1 MLAVAIKTDKVNSA
15 VSPLFGK
22 AKFFAFYDGQDVSIE
37 KNEKQG
43 GVAVVNWLA
52 QRGVDTLIIKEMG
65 SSPYAEVQKRGIKL
79 LYAGDERIEINDAI
93 TKYETGLLE
102 TLSTEKIQQ
111 IISKHEKNHTHKH

>member
-79 LYAGDERIEINDAI
+79 LYAGDERIEINDAV

>member
-15 VSPLFGK
+15 ISPLFGK
-22 AKFFAFYDGQDVSIE
+22 AKFFAFYDGQGVSIE

-65 SSPYAEVQKRGIKL
+65 SSPYTEVKKRGIKL
-79 LYAGDERIEINDAI
+79 LYAGDERIEVTDVVQ
-93 TKYETGLLE
+93 KYEANE
-102 TLSTEKIQQ
+102 LSALTDTQMQ
-111 IISKHEKNHTHKH
+111 VIIAKHEKSHTHKH

>member
-15 VSPLFGK
+15 ISPLFGK
-22 AKFFAFYDGQDVSIE
+22 AKFFAFYDGHGVSIE

-65 SSPYAEVQKRGIKL
+65 SSPYAEVKKRGIKL

-102 TLSTEKIQQ
+102 TLSAEKIQQ
-111 IISKHEKNHTHKH
+111 IISKHEKNHTH

>member
-15 VSPLFGK
+15 ISPLFGK
-22 AKFFAFYDGQDVSIE
+22 AKFFAFYDGQGVSIE

-65 SSPYAEVQKRGIKL
+65 SSPYTEVKKRGIKL

-93 TKYETGLLE
+93 TKYETGSLE
-102 TLSTEKIQQ
+102 TLSAEKIQQ